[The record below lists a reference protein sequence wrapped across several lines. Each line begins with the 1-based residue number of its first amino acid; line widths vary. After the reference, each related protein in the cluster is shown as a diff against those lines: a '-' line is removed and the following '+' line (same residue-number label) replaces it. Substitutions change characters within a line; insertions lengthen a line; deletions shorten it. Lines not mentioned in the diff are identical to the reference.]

1 MPLAPPKHRPALL
14 AAPALAAALQAAP
27 APAQIPV
34 TDVASLQ
41 QQILAFAQQSAT
53 ATQTL
58 AIMGTVQSQLAA
70 WNVELPVISTWRN
83 LAPDPTQIGTA
94 TVAVPVGATVPG
106 LGVRLD
112 ATVAPTLTT
121 PSASQSATLA
131 RAPAGLTGGM
141 WRGATLQR
149 DAQAIAARTN
159 EIVAS
164 SEAALAQ
171 LLADRQQASSMIAAL
186 DRQLAALRQLD
197 QAGTA
202 DTSQKAIATR
212 QAATSAVLAQAQLEQ
227 ISAMAGEAERRA
239 LARQEY
245 LRRTGE
251 MRRAALQA
259 RRDVLQQH
267 ADYLATTRTAA
278 DARHNRC
285 LGRLFSADCAD
296 IPADYRVP

>member
-1 MPLAPPKHRPALL
+1 MTLAPPKQAPLPL
-14 AAPALAAALQAAP
+14 AAAALAAALLAAP

-41 QQILAFAQQSAT
+41 QQVLAHIQQSAT
-53 ATQTL
+53 ASQTL
-58 AIMGTVQSQLAA
+58 AIMGTVQSQLDA
-70 WNVELPVISTWRN
+70 WNVELPVLSTWRN
-83 LAPDPTQIGTA
+83 LAPDPAQIGTA
-94 TVAVPVGATVPG
+94 TVAVPGGATVPV

-112 ATVAPTLTT
+112 ATAAPALTT
-121 PSASQSATLA
+121 PTAAQTATLA

-141 WRGATLQR
+141 WQTATLQR

-164 SEAALAQ
+164 SQAALDQ

-227 ISAMAGEAERRA
+227 IGAMAAEAERRA

-259 RRDVLQQH
+259 RQAALQQH

-285 LGRLFSADCAD
+285 LGRLFSADCGD
-296 IPADYRVP
+296 IPADYRLP